1 MAQVVADGSSVGD
14 IPEAPINMLRD
25 VVSLRKGCAEFYR
38 AAAFKFKSGRLA
50 KANSTHNHMVSVL
63 EQMLNKLEAKV
74 CRQPK
79 PSPSAASEPQQFT
92 PEREVAQSA
101 KTLAT
106 KNLGSIFENL
116 KVFPVHH
123 DTPENSESEEDL
135 VNATWRSHTAGRP
148 RKTKSK
154 KGKKKHASS
163 PTNHAVCNVEFNDEG
178 AQDEFD
184 SYMVIYCLF
193 EDFNKIRD
201 HVIEKWCDY
210 YYMDSHIH
218 LETLAAITNAAY
230 EIFQRM
236 QEELENHPANASP
249 NTNFKSFT
257 WIISTLLA
265 SEMKEGE
272 SFVAIEEGNSFPNH
286 NVRFGP
292 AVLKVHVC
300 TTDIISGKAK
310 KTIKE
315 CDFTDEENRRLALR
329 PWAIMR
335 SFFGHGRPLDDIP
348 TLCPEHREF
357 SHLYGRTDPDSLFDH
372 DWYTSQDFSQD
383 LSLLRLLK
391 VDGRL
396 DYLLPA
402 EPELNLE
409 FQDAFRRQNYRIH
422 DTVGFLFSLQLFV
435 DVRSTL
441 DNVACGTFHKM
452 TTTARRVHAVLVR
465 HLKHIQPNPN
475 PTPHNQE
482 LMRIITRR
490 IYELNAY
497 LIRDPIHPPDYN
509 YKRTESP
516 DRFHLLRRDPVWA
529 GLLSLR
535 AQMVAAKLGR
545 EACEAP
551 GGLEIVEAG
560 ATVYVAAMAA
570 FPHSIPVWRTMEMW
584 LKSGKGHVKKACSCC
599 GGGPLA
605 RAAGVLRGFK
615 KASAKESN
623 RPARSRGGFEVM
635 WERYGETFRA
645 EGRHLGYLEEMT
657 QLGCGG
663 DGGGD
668 EEGSVDSKESSAGC
682 STSSETSG
690 SERDTRLSPIEMLE
704 VLEKSVESG
713 FDGELDMDYFE
724 LFDGSVRMLKALVNT
739 GLGKKYGLKAAL
751 RDSYDVEGLA
761 DVVFPLARAA
771 QDPKERKRVV
781 QAMVKIVSRALDDM
795 FCDKEME
802 EVQEEKE
809 CALDYEEE
817 FPGKLPPKT
826 RVVVRKTGRW
836 ARGWG
841 DTDWKIV
848 NQVGPQP
855 GDATVNDELR
865 DKFWSTHEL
874 SEKYDRFMEPRKI

>member
-1 MAQVVADGSSVGD
+1 MGQVVADGSSVGD
-14 IPEAPINMLRD
+14 IPEAPINMLRE
-25 VVSLRKGCAEFYR
+25 VVLLRKGCVEFYR
-38 AAAFKFKSGRLA
+38 AAASKFKTGHLA
-50 KANSTHNHMVSVL
+50 KANATHNHMLSVL

-74 CRQPK
+74 CRQSK
-79 PSPSAASEPQQFT
+79 PSPSAARKPQQT
-92 PEREVAQSA
+92 TTERPVAESA
-101 KTLAT
+101 KTLAM
-106 KNLGSIFENL
+106 KNLGSMFENL
-116 KVFPVHH
+116 EVFPVRH

-135 VNATWRSHTAGRP
+135 VNAAWRSQTAGRP

-154 KGKKKHASS
+154 KGKKKQAPS
-163 PTNHAVCNVEFNDEG
+163 PTNDTECEVDFNDDVD
-178 AQDEFD
+178 QDEFD
-184 SYMVIYCLF
+184 VYLVIYCLF

-210 YYMDSHIH
+210 YYMDKDIH

-230 EIFQRM
+230 EMFQRM
-236 QEELENHPANASP
+236 QEELERHPANASP
-249 NTNFKSFT
+249 NTNFQSFT
-257 WIISTLLA
+257 WIIGTLLA
-265 SEMKEGE
+265 SEMNEGE
-272 SFVAIEEGNSFPNH
+272 SFVAIEEGNSFPSH

-300 TTDIISGKAK
+300 TTDIVSGKAR

-315 CDFTDEENRRLALR
+315 CDFTEDQNRRLALR

-348 TLCPEHREF
+348 TLCPDHREF
-357 SHLYGRTDPDSLFDH
+357 SYLYGRTDPDSLFDH

-441 DNVACGTFHKM
+441 ETLACGTFHKM
-452 TTTARRVHAVLVR
+452 STTARRAHAALVR
-465 HLKHIQPNPN
+465 HLNHIQPNPN
-475 PTPHNQE
+475 PTPRNKE
-482 LMRIITRR
+482 LIRIMTRR
-490 IYELNAY
+490 IHELNAY
-497 LIRDPIHPPDYN
+497 LIRDPIHPPDHN

-516 DRFHLLRRDPVWA
+516 SRFHLLRRDPVWA

-535 AQMVAAKLGR
+535 AQLVAAKLGR
-545 EACEAP
+545 EVCEAP
-551 GGLEIVEAG
+551 RGLEIVEAG
-560 ATVYVAAMAA
+560 ATVYVAARAA
-570 FPHSIPVWRTMEMW
+570 FPGYVPVWGTMEMW
-584 LKSGKGHVKKACSCC
+584 LKSGKGYVKEGSCSCS
-599 GGGPLA
+599 GGPLA

-615 KASAKESN
+615 KASAKESK
-623 RPARSRGGFEVM
+623 RPARGRGGLEVM

-657 QLGCGG
+657 ELGGGG
-663 DGGGD
+663 DGGSD

-682 STSSETSG
+682 STSSETSDKDG
-690 SERDTRLSPIEMLE
+690 RLSPIEMLE

-713 FDGELDMDYFE
+713 LDGELDMDYFG

-739 GLGKKYGLKAAL
+739 GLGKKYGLKAAW
-751 RDSYDVEGLA
+751 RDSDDVEGLV

-781 QAMVKIVSRALDDM
+781 QAMVKIVSRALEDM
-795 FCDKEME
+795 FCDEEMKEF
-802 EVQEEKE
+802 QEERE
-809 CALDYEEE
+809 CPLEYEDE

-855 GDATVNDELR
+855 GNVAVNNELR